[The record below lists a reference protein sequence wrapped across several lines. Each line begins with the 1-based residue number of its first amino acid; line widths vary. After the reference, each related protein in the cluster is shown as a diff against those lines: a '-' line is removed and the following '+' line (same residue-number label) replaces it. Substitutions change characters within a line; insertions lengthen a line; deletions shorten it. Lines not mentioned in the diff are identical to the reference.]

1 MKKIAILIAVIAL
14 VLSASMVMAAKPT
27 EFDANG
33 VEKGWEKTTC
43 ITIQDGTLV
52 ASTGEPLTTGFD
64 EYGYNYQAHQYI
76 GYYGNYQRPPEPVD
90 WGYRLMMKWN
100 DAWLANTDC
109 DEDEKLDRHYGFDS
123 YIGSGAWLTNHQAGE
138 DTINGEICKWTYFVK
153 IVAAPADAQVA
164 DGYWYT
170 ADGVKIGEVIWG
182 SFAIIEE
189 VINDPCADLHGN
201 QYHSP
206 ASPGFGFYKP

>member
-1 MKKIAILIAVIAL
+1 M
-14 VLSASMVMAAKPT
+14 
-27 EFDANG
+27 
-33 VEKGWEKTTC
+33 
-43 ITIQDGTLV
+43 
-52 ASTGEPLTTGFD
+52 
-64 EYGYNYQAHQYI
+64 
-76 GYYGNYQRPPEPVD
+76 
-90 WGYRLMMKWN
+90 
-100 DAWLANTDC
+100 
-109 DEDEKLDRHYGFDS
+109 
-123 YIGSGAWLTNHQAGE
+123 
-138 DTINGEICKWTYFVK
+138 
-153 IVAAPADAQVA
+153 AAPADAQVA